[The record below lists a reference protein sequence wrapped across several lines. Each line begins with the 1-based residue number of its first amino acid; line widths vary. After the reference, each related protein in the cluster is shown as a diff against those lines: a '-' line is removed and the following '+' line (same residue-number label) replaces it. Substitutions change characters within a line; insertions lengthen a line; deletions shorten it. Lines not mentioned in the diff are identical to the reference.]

1 MIKYNNFTPAELRNL
16 ADRTNTVRVTVFWT
30 AIKECVD
37 DNIKAIEQLLLK
49 AAADGKYELDYPV
62 DARNHK
68 YYENLEGFDSAEFI
82 DEVIKELENCYL
94 SRDFVFLN
102 TQNNHIRLRW

>member
-1 MIKYNNFTPAELRNL
+1 M
-16 ADRTNTVRVTVFWT
+16 FWT

-68 YYENLEGFDSAEFI
+68 YYENLEGFRS
-82 DEVIKELENCYL
+82 C
-94 SRDFVFLN
+94 
-102 TQNNHIRLRW
+102 